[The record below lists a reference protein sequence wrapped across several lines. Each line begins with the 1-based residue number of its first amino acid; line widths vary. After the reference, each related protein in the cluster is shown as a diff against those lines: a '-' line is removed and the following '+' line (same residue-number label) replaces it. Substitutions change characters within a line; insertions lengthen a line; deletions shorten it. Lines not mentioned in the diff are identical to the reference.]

1 MQHFNDL
8 GLLTLAS
15 EFDLVKSSFLWT
27 LFCLSNIYV
36 QQKKKKA
43 TTDEEELAI
52 FKKQITSGSIR
63 LNKHK

>member
-27 LFCLSNIYV
+27 LFCLSNICSA
-36 QQKKKKA
+36 KKTTTTA

-52 FKKQITSGSIR
+52 LKSK
-63 LNKHK
+63 

>member
-27 LFCLSNIYV
+27 LFCLSNISV
-36 QQKKKKA
+36 QQKKKKKA
-43 TTDEEELAI
+43 KTDEEELAI
-52 FKKQITSGSIR
+52 LKSK
-63 LNKHK
+63 